1 MTLRALLIL
10 LLLVAC
16 GRPLTETETAFVRS
30 LQGDQLDTSRVR
42 LIEGAPVA
50 AVTFR
55 RKARPRVACRERI
68 LPPIKDEIITSKPA
82 AVTLFNR
89 VFVVRDWYLAD
100 YLDAYPERL
109 VLLEAMLFA
118 HEMTHVWQW
127 QNRART
133 GYSPMQAAVE
143 HGSIDDPYL
152 FDLDTSSDFLS
163 YGFEQQ
169 GAIVEEYVCCRALAP
184 GAARTRRLHDMLSG
198 AFPVSELPKLR
209 ESDVYLPWPGAELD
223 GICS

>member
-1 MTLRALLIL
+1 MILRLFLFLVLLSS
-10 LLLVAC
+10 C
-16 GRPLTETETAFVRS
+16 GRPLTETEAAFIRG
-30 LQGDQLDTSRVR
+30 LQGEQLDTSRVR
-42 LIEGAPVA
+42 LVKGAPVA

-68 LPPIKDEIITSKPA
+68 MPPIKEEIVTSKPA

-89 VFVVRDWYLAD
+89 VYFVKNWYLDD
-100 YLDAYPERL
+100 YLRDYPERL
-109 VLLEAMLFA
+109 YLVESMLLA
-118 HEMTHVWQW
+118 HELTHVWQW

-133 GYSPMQAAVE
+133 GYSPMRAAAE

-152 FDLDTSSDFLS
+152 FDLDEAPDFLS

-184 GAARTRRLHDMLSG
+184 EAARTKRLHGMLSG
-198 AFPVSELPKLR
+198 AFPVSDLPPTR
-209 ESDVYLPWPGAELD
+209 ESDVFLPWRGAELE